1 MDRTKIL
8 DKAKETLDIE
18 IEGLQKIR
26 DELGDD
32 FCKVVE
38 ACEQTLRE
46 GGKLVLTGIGKSA
59 HISRKIAASL
69 MSTGSPAAFLYP
81 VESMHG
87 DLGMLSMNDLII
99 AVSYSG
105 ETNELL
111 TALPFMKNL
120 GHKILAVT
128 GNPDSRLG
136 KMSDYILPM
145 KIQKEACPYNLA
157 PTTSTTALLALG
169 DALTLVLMHLHSFSK
184 LDYGRL
190 HPSGA
195 IGRSLTFKAKDIMHT
210 YPTAP
215 VIKDSHWRD
224 REDVIDVLLKSQSPI
239 LIVEDKGEYIELH
252 KAEEFTRNGEWN
264 EAGKKVLT
272 VFEDVLAVEVLEAM
286 NAEKTD
292 CAVILSK
299 EKTFAGVIF
308 RDDLKSFKL

>member
-1 MDRTKIL
+1 MDKR
-8 DKAKETLDIE
+8 KAIAKAQETLRIE
-18 IEGLQKIR
+18 IEGLHKLHN
-26 DELGDD
+26 ELGED
-32 FCKVVE
+32 FCRAVE
-38 ACEQTLRE
+38 MCEEALQA
-46 GGKLVLTGIGKSA
+46 GGKIVLTGIGKSA

-69 MSTGSPAAFLYP
+69 MSTGSPAGFLYP
-81 VESMHG
+81 IESMHG
-87 DLGMLSMNDLII
+87 DLGMLAKNDLVI

-111 TALPFMKNL
+111 VALPFMKNL

-128 GNPDSRLG
+128 GNVESRLA
-136 KMSDYILPM
+136 KMSDAVLPM
-145 KIQKEACPYNLA
+145 KVQREACPYNLA

-169 DALTLVLMHLHSFSK
+169 DALAMVLMDMHSFSK
-184 LDYGRL
+184 TDYGRL

-210 YPTAP
+210 YPAPP

-224 REDVIDVLLKSQSPI
+224 REDVIDVLLKSQSPVI
-239 LIVEDKGEYIELH
+239 VVEDKGEFIELH
-252 KAEEFTRNGEWN
+252 KAEEFTRNGTWN

-272 VFEDVLAVEVLEAM
+272 MFEDVLAVDVLEAM